1 VSAPT
6 DTRPLGPGSSALH
19 EPRAG
24 TAPRLAPAA
33 VVGAGAVTGYGWGF
47 DALVAGLRSGASA
60 ARAQVVDGIE
70 TVAAVIPPAA
80 DDAGTPRFE
89 QIAVAAVDDALR
101 DARDR
106 GWEPGPLVGVV
117 FCTGIGDIE
126 SIRDN
131 YFGDAQPRP
140 SLFPRLMHTSV
151 GSLLA
156 QANGWTGP
164 NVVVNA
170 ACSSGN
176 AALQTA
182 QLWLDA
188 GLATDVVVAGAEL
201 CIIAEVVSGFRR
213 MRVLL
218 ADGSPA
224 TECRPFQ
231 EGSRRFFLGEA
242 AAALVLT
249 RDDRP
254 AGAGTDTGVGADG
267 AACQRRRATYL
278 GGATTHDA
286 FHLVAPDADG
296 VELERCYRD
305 ALAAAGVAPDDVAVI
320 KAHGSGTP
328 LNDTVE
334 LDVLDRV
341 FGPATQV
348 CSYKP
353 LVGHAMAMASLLELT
368 ALLAGY
374 ELGALPG
381 PVTDDPAHPR
391 LATGG
396 PPRPGL
402 ALCGSVGLGGA
413 NTVAVLDIA
422 PPSTTASE
430 GTPP

>member
-1 VSAPT
+1 MTTT
-6 DTRPLGPGSSALH
+6 DAV
-19 EPRAG
+19 A
-24 TAPRLAPAA
+24 APRSLPPVAI
-33 VVGAGAVTGYGWGF
+33 VGAGAVTGYGWGF
-47 DALVAGLRSGASA
+47 DALVDGLRSGTSSA
-60 ARAQVVDGIE
+60 CHQVVDGIE
-70 TVAAVIPPAA
+70 TVAAIVPAVEA
-80 DDAGTPRFE
+80 DGNVPRFE
-89 QIAVAAVDDALR
+89 QIAVGAVEDALR
-101 DARDR
+101 DAAVR
-106 GWEPGPLVGVV
+106 GWIAGERVGVV

-131 YFGDAQPRP
+131 YFGDLQPRP
-140 SLFPRLMHTSV
+140 SLFPRLLHTSV

-156 QANGWTGP
+156 QAHGWTGP
-164 NVVVNA
+164 NLVVNA

-182 QLWLDA
+182 QLWLDT

-201 CIIAEVVSGFRR
+201 CVIAEVVAGFRR

-218 ADGSPA
+218 ADGAPA

-231 EGSRRFFLGEA
+231 HGSRRFFLGEA
-242 AAALVLT
+242 GAALVLT
-249 RDDRP
+249 GDAGRDRP
-254 AGAGTDTGVGADG
+254 A
-267 AACQRRRATYL
+267 RRATYL

-296 VELERCYRD
+296 VQLERCYRE
-305 ALAAAGVAPDDVAVI
+305 ALAAAGVTPDDVGVV

-334 LDVLDRV
+334 LEVFDRL
-341 FGPATQV
+341 FGPTTQV

-353 LVGHAMAMASLLELT
+353 LVGHAMAMASLVELT
-368 ALLAGY
+368 SLLAGY

-381 PVTDDPAHPR
+381 PVTDDPAHVR
-391 LATGG
+391 LAAGG
-396 PPRPGL
+396 PPPPGL

-422 PPSTTASE
+422 RNPSTPPATRE